1 MNEFEKCLGIVFG
14 AEGGY
19 VNDPVDRGG
28 PTNMGVTAGTLKTAF
43 ERGIVQHH
51 NVKIL
56 TRSEAAKIYEVMYWG
71 PSKAPQMP
79 WPLNLLHFDAAVNHG
94 LGGAGRQLQ
103 NTLNRILGDGTVTV
117 DGSVGPKTLAALKPC
132 LTKPENVR
140 AVCLTLLE
148 VRKAYFLRIV
158 ERDERQKR
166 FLKGWMNRLAKLRR
180 ILDGEESA

>member
-14 AEGGY
+14 AEGEY

-43 ERGIVQHH
+43 ERGLVQHH
-51 NVKIL
+51 NIKIL

-71 PSKAPQMP
+71 PSKASQMP
-79 WPLNLLHFDAAVNHG
+79 WPLSLLHFDAAVNHG

-103 NTLNRILGDGTVTV
+103 NTLNRILGDGAVTV
-117 DGSVGPKTLAALKPC
+117 DGSVGPKTLAALNPC
-132 LTKPENVR
+132 LTKPENIR
-140 AVCLTLLE
+140 AVCLTLLD

-158 ERDERQKR
+158 ERDEKQRK
-166 FLKGWMNRLAKLRR
+166 FLKGWMNRLKKLRGYV
-180 ILDGEESA
+180 DEAA

>member
-14 AEGGY
+14 AEGEY

-43 ERGIVQHH
+43 ERGLVGHH

-56 TRSEAAKIYEVMYWG
+56 TRGEAAKIYEVLYWG
-71 PSKAPQMP
+71 PSKASQMP
-79 WPLNLLHFDAAVNHG
+79 WPLDLLHFDAAVHLG
-94 LGGAGRQLQ
+94 VGGAGRVLQ
-103 NTLNRILGDGTVTV
+103 SALNRILGDGAVTV
-117 DGSVGPKTLAALKPC
+117 DGSVGPKTLAALKLC

-140 AVCLTLLE
+140 AVCLTLLD

-158 ERDERQKR
+158 ERDEKQRK
-166 FLKGWMNRLAKLRR
+166 FLKGWMKRLETLRGYV
-180 ILDGEESA
+180 DEAA

>member
-43 ERGIVQHH
+43 ERGLVGHH

-56 TRSEAAKIYEVMYWG
+56 TRSEAAKIYEVLYWG
-71 PSKAPQMP
+71 PSKASRMP

-103 NTLNRILGDGTVTV
+103 NTLNRILGDGAVTV
-117 DGSVGPKTLAALKPC
+117 DGNVGPKTLAALNPC

-140 AVCLTLLE
+140 AVCLTLLD

-158 ERDERQKR
+158 ERDEKQGK
-166 FLKGWMNRLAKLRR
+166 FLKGWMNRLKKLRGYV
-180 ILDGEESA
+180 DEAA